1 MPEASLPFFNNPDR
15 EAARRLLARVDLPVD
30 DLGSVDLADFLACGP
45 ADDPAGLVG
54 LEIGP
59 QVALLRSLAVDPAY
73 RGTGLGRE
81 LVARAEAHAA
91 ARGARAVYL
100 LTLTAGAFFR
110 HQCYRDADREAAPP
124 FIRATREFAGI
135 CPASAVFLRKPL

>member
-1 MPEASLPFFNNPDR
+1 MPEESLPFFSNPDR
-15 EAARRLLARVDLPVD
+15 DAARRLLDRVDLPVD
-30 DLGSVDLADFLACGP
+30 DLDSVDLADFLACGP

-59 QVALLRSLAVDPAY
+59 EVALLRSLAVDPAY
-73 RGTGLGRE
+73 RGTGLGRA

-91 ARGARAVYL
+91 TRGARAVYL
-100 LTLTAGAFFR
+100 LTLTAEAFFR
-110 HQCYRDADREAAPP
+110 RQGYRDADRAAVPP

-135 CPASAVFLRKPL
+135 CPASAVFLSKSL